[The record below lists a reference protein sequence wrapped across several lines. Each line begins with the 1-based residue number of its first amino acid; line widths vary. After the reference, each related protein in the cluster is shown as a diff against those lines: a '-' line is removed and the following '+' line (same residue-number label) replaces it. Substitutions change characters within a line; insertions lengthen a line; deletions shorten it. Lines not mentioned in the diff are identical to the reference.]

1 MTLADEFGKARTA
14 AGLEIRFLQ
23 AEKTRSPSTPEHR
36 EVCGYSGQKPA
47 AELNLITS
55 SKKGKL

>member
-1 MTLADEFGKARTA
+1 MTLADEFGKARA

-23 AEKTRSPSTPEHR
+23 AEKIRSPSTPEHR

-47 AELNLITS
+47 AQLNLITL

>member
-1 MTLADEFGKARTA
+1 MTLADEFGKARAA

-23 AEKTRSPSTPEHR
+23 AEKTRSPYTPEYR

-47 AELNLITS
+47 AQLNLITS